1 MMRSMYSGVAGLKTH
16 QTRMDVI
23 GNNIAN
29 VNTVGYKSQS
39 VQFAELL
46 YQTTSNA
53 SGPNATAGTGGVN
66 AKQIGLGV
74 KTGAISTAITRA
86 GSAETTNNPFDL
98 CITGDSFFVVNN
110 GLDNF
115 FTRDG
120 SFNVDAAGNLVLS
133 STGYNVM
140 GWQVDETGNIKQ
152 DTVSALRIMSAA
164 NMTYPPES
172 TTKAY
177 VSGIIDKNST
187 DFTNTDGKIM
197 NLNFYDKR
205 GYSYTAK
212 LAIKQ
217 VPGVEG
223 QYSCEV
229 TKVLDAKG
237 NEVKDLK
244 AKVGENKLVPF
255 ADKKPLDI
263 SDFTVVDGTK
273 CSIELNNAEG
283 NPVKYIFVEDP
294 AGGMTITDENGAT
307 IENQNEIWQKI
318 ANKYGVQNVEDFLN
332 YGANITKDGNSN
344 LWTVGK
350 NFVSLIADAK
360 NKADDKQNIIEI
372 EGKMSENAILRFS
385 PANGEFLGM
394 GDGTDV
400 GTTALLQFEAKNAGA
415 DISNFNTIEIDFSAS
430 SNVNNEGTS
439 TIAAVSGDKD
449 GYGAGRKLGE
459 MTGVSI
465 QNNGMIYAT
474 YDNGQSKL
482 LGQIAVASFANAS
495 GLAKEGDNLY
505 KATQNS
511 GQFDGIGI
519 DISANGGY
527 MTTGELEMSNVDL
540 SAELTGMIVTQRGF
554 QANSRIITVSDSM
567 LEELVNLKRS

>member
-172 TTKAY
+172 TTLAY

-187 DFTNTDGKIM
+187 DFTNADGKVM

-212 LAIKQ
+212 LAIKAT
-217 VPGVEG
+217 GTEG

-229 TKVLDAKG
+229 VKVLDAKG
-237 NEVKDLK
+237 NEVEGLT
-244 AKVGENKLVPF
+244 AKL
-255 ADKKPLDI
+255 
-263 SDFTVVDGTK
+263 
-273 CSIELNNAEG
+273 
-283 NPVKYIFVEDP
+283 
-294 AGGMTITDENGAT
+294 GG
-307 IENQNEIWQKI
+307 
-318 ANKYGVQNVEDFLN
+318 
-332 YGANITKDGNSN
+332 SN
-344 LWTVGK
+344 LIPFTSDK
-350 NFVSLIADAK
+350 TINLT
-360 NKADDKQNIIEI
+360 DDL
-372 EGKMSENAILRFS
+372 AYDD
-385 PANGEFLGM
+385 
-394 GDGTDV
+394 GDED
-400 GTTALLQFEAKNAGA
+400 
-415 DISNFNTIEIDFSAS
+415 D
-430 SNVNNEGTS
+430 
-439 TIAAVSGDKD
+439 
-449 GYGAGRKLGE
+449 
-459 MTGVSI
+459 
-465 QNNGMIYAT
+465 
-474 YDNGQSKL
+474 
-482 LGQIAVASFANAS
+482 
-495 GLAKEGDNLY
+495 
-505 KATQNS
+505 
-511 GQFDGIGI
+511 
-519 DISANGGY
+519 
-527 MTTGELEMSNVDL
+527 
-540 SAELTGMIVTQRGF
+540 
-554 QANSRIITVSDSM
+554 
-567 LEELVNLKRS
+567 